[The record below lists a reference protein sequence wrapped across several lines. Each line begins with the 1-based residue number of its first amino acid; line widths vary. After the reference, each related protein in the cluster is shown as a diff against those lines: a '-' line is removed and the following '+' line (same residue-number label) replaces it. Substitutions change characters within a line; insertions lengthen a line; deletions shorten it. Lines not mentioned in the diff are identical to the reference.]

1 LQKIFE
7 SWREY
12 SDGML
17 NEEQLP
23 EQKRKRL
30 LNEKYIT
37 KYKGKLR
44 TKRRTKP
51 PRFFVIHHSMCKTPS
66 CTYSTLKANRTS
78 THYEVDLKGNIVVFA
93 DPATE
98 TTRHSGKTNV
108 NNRSI
113 GIDIGGNMYKQPMT
127 PAQRASLYALVH
139 ELAGRFNIPLVLVPK
154 GYGRRGSQAKNVIED
169 GIGIIKH
176 WNVVRTGCPG
186 RVDLTYL
193 TGGAAPQPV
202 AGTTSEKPGA
212 QAGAPSSPT
221 TPGAPSTGRFT
232 GKYKKFAA
240 ENPNFNFS
248 KFYQELKDLYP
259 GGVAAALPR
268 HGADKKFGKEHHK
281 AWLALQKI
289 KGEKH
294 PFSKV
299 FDKAKVKPQTT
310 ATPQDKNEEYWF
322 GKN

>member
-12 SDGML
+12 SD
-17 NEEQLP
+17 N
-23 EQKRKRL
+23 L
-30 LNEKYIT
+30 LNEAYID

-44 TKRRTKP
+44 SRRRSKP

-66 CTYSTLKANRTS
+66 CTYATLKKKGTS
-78 THYEVDLKGNIVVFA
+78 THYEIDRKGNIVVFA

-98 TTRHSGKTNV
+98 TTFHSGKSSV
-108 NNRSI
+108 NARSI
-113 GIDIGGNMYKQPMT
+113 GIDIGGNLYKKPMT
-127 PAQRASLYALVH
+127 PAQRASLYSLVH
-139 ELAGRFNIPLVLVPK
+139 ELAGRFNIPLTLVPD
-154 GYGRRGSQAKNVIED
+154 GYGRRGSKAKNVIED

-186 RVDLTYL
+186 KVDLSYL
-193 TGGAAPQPV
+193 TGGAAPQPI
-202 AGTTSEKPGA
+202 AGTTPEPSG
-212 QAGAPSSPT
+212 QAGAPSKPT
-221 TPGAPSTGRFT
+221 TPQDAVRAGGRFL
-232 GKYKKFAA
+232 GKYKKFAT
-240 ENPNFNFS
+240 ENPNFSFS

-259 GGVAAALPR
+259 GGTAAALPR

-299 FDKAKVKPQTT
+299 FDKAKAKPQTT